1 MTDTNKVWPIKSET
15 SCYFKWAWSTI
26 YLNRGTT
33 ASCHRTVHN
42 EFTVE
47 NFDNFHNLPK
57 KLDDRRR
64 MLAGKWPE
72 ESETSKFGLSGC
84 TYCKHIE
91 DAGGVSDRLVQLQH
105 FEKNYKTNKN
115 VLPPE
120 LIDDA
125 SAVAVTPT
133 IVEVYF
139 NNVCNM
145 ACLYCGPHFSSMWE
159 EENRRF
165 NAEENGILV
174 NPSWERN
181 AVRYDQM
188 RDKFFAWL
196 RENGHKIWNFGFL
209 GGEPFY
215 QKEFDM
221 VIDHWDKY
229 PNPDLMLTIV
239 TNLKIEHK
247 RFVNYINRLQK
258 LVDEKK
264 IKFLNISCS
273 MDGWGPEMEYQRWGL
288 NLNDWETNFLYLLK
302 FEMIVLNINMTIT
315 PLSVKALPGLLER
328 LHKWNNERL
337 IIVTAKNLKIPKN
350 QIENRRE
357 EIQKIIN
364 ENSIPW
370 AIDKWKHITYSFMS
384 VVEPAQLDPKIFGS
398 GVFDEDFK
406 KIINLLPNDTD
417 YEKTQVPYM
426 EGIAKGVAQSKP
438 NVDLIGKL
446 KSYLDEMD
454 RRRGTHW
461 PDVFPWLVEE
471 FKKYKL

>member
-1 MTDTNKVWPIKSET
+1 MTDTKKVWPIKSET

-26 YLNRGTT
+26 YLNLGTT

-42 EFTVE
+42 KFTVD
-47 NFDNFHNLPK
+47 NFDDFHNLPK
-57 KLDDRRR
+57 KLEDRRR
-64 MLAGKWPE
+64 MLEGRWPE

-84 TYCKHIE
+84 TYCKQIE

-105 FEKNYKTNKN
+105 FTKNAEKNDN

-120 LIDDA
+120 LIDDS

-165 NAEENGILV
+165 LAKEDGILA

-181 AVRYDQM
+181 ATRYEQM
-188 RDKFFAWL
+188 RDKFFEWL
-196 RENGHKIWNFGFL
+196 RKNGHKIWNFGFL

-221 VIDHWDKY
+221 VLDHWDQY
-229 PNPDLMLTIV
+229 PNPNLLLTIV

-247 RFVNYINRLQK
+247 RFVKYIDRIQK

-264 IKFLNISCS
+264 IDSLNISCS
-273 MDGWGPEMEYQRWGL
+273 MDGWGPEIEYQRWGL
-288 NLNDWETNFLYLLK
+288 NLTDWEHNFLYLLK
-302 FEMIVLNINMTIT
+302 FEDIVLNINITIT
-315 PLSVKALPGLLER
+315 PLSIKAIKPLLEKM
-328 LHKWNNERL
+328 HKWNNERL
-337 IIVTAKNLKIPKN
+337 INITAKNLKIPKDE
-350 QIENRRE
+350 IENRKNK
-357 EIQKIIN
+357 IQKIIDK
-364 ENSIPW
+364 NSFPW
-370 AIDKWKHITYSFMS
+370 LVDKDKHLTYSFMS
-384 VVEPAQLDPKIFGS
+384 VVEPPQLDPKIFGS
-398 GVFDEDFK
+398 GIFDDDIEE
-406 KIINLLPNDTD
+406 IIRLLPNSTE
-417 YEKTQVPYM
+417 YEKSQVPYM
-426 EGIAKGVAQSKP
+426 EGIAKTVAQSKP
-438 NVDLIGKL
+438 NIDLIRKL

-454 RRRGTHW
+454 YRRGTHW

-471 FKKYKL
+471 FKKYNL